1 LKPEAM
7 NEDLTIVI
15 VDDEQPILD
24 IFKQYLESTTSY
36 TVLTTDDG
44 AQALDM
50 ITHQPVDCCF
60 LDLCMP
66 NMDGIELASKIHQH
80 DNTIPMT
87 VMTGF
92 PTMDNAIKTLKNG
105 VVDFLTKPID
115 LAQISLTIQRMMRE
129 KSLLAHNIL
138 LKEEA
143 KKNEKLLLVNQ
154 ELQQKVNEVEV
165 MNLILQELDQ
175 VATSND
181 LFNALVNLSGRIT
194 PCDEAHCAIFFSETS
209 DCKTISSF
217 VRNQEKTDPETSAI
231 NDTIMKRVANE
242 GIPIIVNG
250 QNGDGNTMAIPLKIR
265 TNIFGALNLS
275 INNSAV
281 RFREKDL
288 YFMNFIAEKASYL
301 IENLALYENIFDNLF
316 STLYAF
322 VETIEARDSYT
333 KQHSTRVSHYAGIIA
348 ESMGCT
354 QEDIDKLNVSGY
366 LHDIGKIGIP
376 DNILLKPG
384 RLSDQEYEIIKNH
397 PVIAS
402 NIISH
407 FDLWLDEQKIIRHHH
422 ERFDGK
428 GYPDCL
434 KGEEIPFLSRI
445 LSVADVY
452 DALTSDRSYRKRM
465 PDENALKIIRE
476 NSGSQFDPK
485 VVDLFLGLHAQGKI
499 IFDQNITVRPDL
511 NT

>member
-1 LKPEAM
+1 M

-24 IFKQYLESTTSY
+24 IFKQYIESTTNY

-44 AQALDM
+44 SQALEM
-50 ITHQPVDCCF
+50 ITNQTVDCCF

-66 NMDGIELASKIHQH
+66 NMDGIELAKRIHRL

-105 VVDFLTKPID
+105 VVDFLTKPVD
-115 LAQISLTIQRMMRE
+115 LAQISLTIKKMMRE
-129 KSLLAHNIL
+129 KSLLASNIL

-143 KKNEKLLLVNQ
+143 KKNEKLQEINQ
-154 ELQQKVNEVEV
+154 ELQQKISEVEI
-165 MNLILQELDQ
+165 MNIILQELDQ
-175 VATSND
+175 VATSSD
-181 LFNALVNLSGRIT
+181 LFNALVNLSGRVT
-194 PCDEAHCAIFFSETS
+194 TCDEAHCAIFFSERG
-209 DCKTISSF
+209 DCKTITSF
-217 VRNQEKTDPETSAI
+217 IRHKEKNDPQIGSI
-231 NDTIMKRVANE
+231 DYNILKRVASD
-242 GIPIIVNG
+242 GMPIIVNG
-250 QNGDGNTMAIPLKIR
+250 SNGDGNIMAIPLKIR
-265 TNIFGALNLS
+265 TNIFGVLNL
-275 INNSAV
+275 ITRNSAI
-281 RFREKDL
+281 RFKEKDL

-333 KQHSTRVSHYAGIIA
+333 KQHSTRVSHFAVA
-348 ESMGCT
+348 TAKAFGCS
-354 QEDIDKLNVSGY
+354 QEDLDKLNVAGY

-384 RLSDQEYEIIKNH
+384 GLSDQEYEIIQTH

-402 NIISH
+402 NIIGH
-407 FDLWLDEQKIIRHHH
+407 FDMWADEQKIIRHHH

-434 KGEEIPFLSRI
+434 KGQEIPVLSRI

-465 PDENALKIIRE
+465 PDEKVLKIIAE
-476 NSGSQFDPK
+476 NSGSQFDRE
-485 VVDLFLGLHAQGKI
+485 VVDLFLDLHAQGKI
-499 IFDQNITVRPDL
+499 KFDQSSAGGPDQL
-511 NT
+511 V